1 MNLELLQYR
10 SPEEDQDMAL
20 NEKIDVYSLG
30 NNFYSILTGLWIH
43 YDVQD
48 DTVVQVSSFVVKCWS
63 SFISAV
69 ISLAWVRSHLLPF
82 ALVSSYLCHLFITL
96 EKGCKLPEAVH

>member
-1 MNLELLQYR
+1 
-10 SPEEDQDMAL
+10 MAL

-48 DTVVQVSSFVVKCWS
+48 DTIVQVSSNLRHTES
-63 SFISAV
+63 QSILAV
-69 ISLAWVRSHLLPF
+69 ICVVLVQSRNSPSL
-82 ALVSSYLCHLFITL
+82 LCNHTFVPPPHDNRNGL
-96 EKGCKLPEAVH
+96 